1 MGPSGEGEKKGA
13 VMWASP
19 RQGNGEERRDSRA
32 FRRVL
37 GGDSELSETCLEM
50 MQVRER
56 SRAVGTSLVWVKS
69 GRSGFLGLKIP
80 QLIVAR
86 LTVAERITLKSHPQ
100 YSQLGLRV
108 VQGPDDVRT
117 WMGACHSGPPP
128 HGHGCRPPPSQSTSQ
143 GRKGGQRL
151 LFC

>member
-37 GGDSELSETCLEM
+37 GGDSELSEACLEM

-69 GRSGFLGLKIP
+69 GRSGFLELKIL

-100 YSQLGLRV
+100 HSQLGPRV

-117 WMGACHSGPPP
+117 WTGACHSGPS
-128 HGHGCRPPPSQSTSQ
+128 HGHGCRPPPSQNTSQ